1 MGDMKSKEPI
11 NVHAAKTHFSRL
23 LARVEKGEEIIIA
36 RGGKPVAKLM
46 PIEPPPRGK
55 PAPPGFMKDTIVYM
69 ADDFN
74 APMPEFED
82 AFYNGPIF
90 PDEGKSK

>member
-1 MGDMKSKEPI
+1 MNSKEPI

-46 PIEPPPRGK
+46 PIRPSLKDR
-55 PAPPGFMKDTIVYM
+55 APFGFMKDSIVYM
-69 ADDFN
+69 ADDFD